1 MIIFSNSSFE
11 LLFYLGETDLIK
23 KGEGE
28 DIGLLSGTHVM
39 EGSGRMVIVGV
50 GLNSQVGNIMSL
62 LGATG
67 GGKDSKERKSKPR
80 TTTQLPRKTTSD
92 SLKVAVQIEDEPK
105 PTGTSE
111 EQSPL
116 NQASSQNESN
126 ETNQD
131 KKEEPVKDTKGA
143 ETQLADNVEEEQQGG
158 GNETKHKCK

>member
-92 SLKVAVQIEDEPK
+92 SLKVAVQIEDETK
-105 PTGTSE
+105 PTEKSE
-111 EQSPL
+111 EQLLL

-131 KKEEPVKDTKGA
+131 KKEEPVKDA
-143 ETQLADNVEEEQQGG
+143 QVDVEEEQQGG
-158 GNETKHKCK
+158 GNEGKHRCK

>member
-1 MIIFSNSSFE
+1 MIIFSNSSFK
-11 LLFYLGETDLIK
+11 LLFYSGETDLIK
-23 KGEGE
+23 KGESE
-28 DIGLLSGTHVM
+28 DVGLLSGTHVM

-67 GGKDSKERKSKPR
+67 GGKDSKQRKSKPR

-92 SLKVAVQIEDEPK
+92 SLKVAVQIEEEPK

-116 NQASSQNESN
+116 NQASSQNEAN

-131 KKEEPVKDTKGA
+131 KKEEPVKDTKGP
-143 ETQLADNVEEEQQGG
+143 ETQLADNVEDEQQGG